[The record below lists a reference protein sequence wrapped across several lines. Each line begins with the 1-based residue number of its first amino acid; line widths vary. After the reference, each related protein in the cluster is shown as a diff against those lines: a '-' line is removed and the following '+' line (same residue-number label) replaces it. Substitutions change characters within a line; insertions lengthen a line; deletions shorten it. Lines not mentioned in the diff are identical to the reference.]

1 MAVTSVRRWS
11 SSPQL
16 RRSDR
21 PHQLECPC
29 TARQVTAGENVPAM
43 GGAVDVG
50 ARRHLPWQA
59 RGPEHDSGER
69 NGVRAHS
76 PVIYLHNSHQQ
87 QGFACVHN
95 ATQRSRTE
103 QYNMPKVDQSSD
115 RNWSKRINCMK
126 GFGDVKRHSLINQRR
141 TDTGRWA
148 TSTPNDR
155 PTFIEQCVH
164 CTIVR
169 VSGTPRTPKSRP
181 APVGRTEHKKSNR
194 GQRAD
199 AHRDSCGAAS
209 RPAGAPAGSQAR
221 TGGSQA
227 RKGVARATIS
237 PVAGVPAAC

>member
-1 MAVTSVRRWS
+1 MPSTSGRDGTS
-11 SSPQL
+11 
-16 RRSDR
+16 
-21 PHQLECPC
+21 H
-29 TARQVTAGENVPAM
+29 G
-43 GGAVDVG
+43 
-50 ARRHLPWQA
+50 RH

-76 PVIYLHNSHQQ
+76 PAIYLHNSHQQ

-95 ATQRSRTE
+95 ATQRPRTE
-103 QYNMPKVDQSSD
+103 QSNMPKVDQSSD
-115 RNWSKRINCMK
+115 KNWSKRINCMK

-148 TSTPNDR
+148 TSTSNDR

-169 VSGTPRTPKSRP
+169 VSGTPRTPESRP

-209 RPAGAPAGSQAR
+209 RPAGAPAGVTGADGRQSGTQGR
-221 TGGSQA
+221 GESHHLPGGGSS
-227 RKGVARATIS
+227 GSMLT
-237 PVAGVPAAC
+237 AADHVSVFSRNHPR